1 MIQLQAINNIL
12 NTGDLES
19 YLNAGIDKRYFYD
32 YDSEF
37 NFINSHYINY
47 GKVPDLATFLA
58 RFSDFEVVDVLE
70 PTKYIIENL
79 KEEYLYTKGV
89 EVFTKNARLLEQNS
103 YEGLQNIIVQAEKLL
118 QGTVTSEG
126 HDINDMINERI
137 EDINSKR
144 DKDGLLGISTGLPEI
159 DKILGG
165 WLPGEEFVVIVGRVN
180 QGKSWLLQKF
190 LTEAHNQSKKILHY
204 SGEMGVLQVAYRHDT
219 LGMNYSNRQLMRATI
234 SDADY
239 EKYEEDLQKRQTE
252 LEPYIVV
259 TPRDLGGKYLTTS
272 MLRTLIKKYK
282 PDIVGIDQLSLMD
295 DERRGENK
303 RIRLTNISADLYS
316 LSEEFQIPILADAQA
331 NRNKADIDEPENPD
345 LADIGESDGIGQN
358 ATRVISLVQ
367 TKAGLSLFIPKNRYG
382 ENNKKLIYAWDIDQ
396 GTFSYVT
403 NEHTEHKQ
411 INTELPLQNT
421 RRKSHENSSAT
432 DVF

>member
-1 MIQLQAINNIL
+1 
-12 NTGDLES
+12 
-19 YLNAGIDKRYFYD
+19 
-32 YDSEF
+32 
-37 NFINSHYINY
+37 
-47 GKVPDLATFLA
+47 
-58 RFSDFEVVDVLE
+58 
-70 PTKYIIENL
+70 
-79 KEEYLYTKGV
+79 
-89 EVFTKNARLLEQNS
+89 
-103 YEGLQNIIVQAEKLL
+103 
-118 QGTVTSEG
+118 
-126 HDINDMINERI
+126 
-137 EDINSKR
+137 
-144 DKDGLLGISTGLPEI
+144 
-159 DKILGG
+159 
-165 WLPGEEFVVIVGRVN
+165 
-180 QGKSWLLQKF
+180 
-190 LTEAHNQSKKILHY
+190 
-204 SGEMGVLQVAYRHDT
+204 MGVLQVAYRHDT

-239 EKYEEDLQKRQTE
+239 EKYEADLQKRQSD

-295 DERRGENK
+295 DERKGENK

-403 NEHTEHKQ
+403 NEQTEDRQ
-411 INTELPLQNT
+411 VSTELPLQNT
-421 RRKSHENSSAT
+421 RRNKNENGSVT